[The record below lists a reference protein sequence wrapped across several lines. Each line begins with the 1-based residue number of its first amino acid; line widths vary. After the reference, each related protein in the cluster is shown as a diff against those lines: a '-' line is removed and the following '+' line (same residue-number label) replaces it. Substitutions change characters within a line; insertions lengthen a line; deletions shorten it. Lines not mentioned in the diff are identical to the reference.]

1 MANENIVNSIAI
13 RNKFRLNYKTPIII
27 FGYFNPFLQYGLKK
41 VMQDIKKVGAEG
53 VLIVDLPPEEA
64 FETQQAANHAEL
76 ELVYLLAPT
85 STQERIDLVSRLS
98 NSFIYLVSVTGVTGV
113 REKIDKNL
121 RNIIAKIKKK
131 TKISK
136 TKKRKEKVVSKKSIR
151 QSTYKSSTFKTN
163 EEKIKIK
170 KIEKQP
176 TEKKIYNIKD
186 YVVYPKHGVGK
197 IVSIE
202 KAKIG
207 SIDITFYKVFIE
219 KEKLTLS
226 IPLNQ
231 QSHLRRISSINQI
244 NKAINI
250 LKSKPKIK
258 RTMWSRRAQEYEQK
272 INSGKLYQLA
282 EVVKDLNKKT
292 DIIVEQ
298 SYSERLLFEK
308 AYERIKSEFE
318 IILGEKGKIKIDK
331 ALKRLEDPTQIQGS
345 KQKNAP
351 LN

>member
-1 MANENIVNSIAI
+1 MP
-13 RNKFRLNYKTPIII
+13 R
-27 FGYFNPFLQYGLKK
+27 KK
-41 VMQDIKKVGAEG
+41 
-53 VLIVDLPPEEA
+53 
-64 FETQQAANHAEL
+64 
-76 ELVYLLAPT
+76 
-85 STQERIDLVSRLS
+85 
-98 NSFIYLVSVTGVTGV
+98 
-113 REKIDKNL
+113 
-121 RNIIAKIKKK
+121 KIKKRK
-131 TKISK
+131 KISK
-136 TKKRKEKVVSKKSIR
+136 TKKIKEKVGFKKSGR
-151 QSTYKSSTFKTN
+151 QSVYKSNIFKTN

-176 TEKKIYNIKD
+176 TEKKIYSLKD

-226 IPLNQ
+226 IPINQ
-231 QSHLRRISSINQI
+231 QSHLRHVSSINQI

-250 LKSKPKIK
+250 LKGKPKIK

-292 DIIVEQ
+292 DIVAEQ
-298 SYSERLLFEK
+298 SYSERQLFEK
-308 AYERIKSEFE
+308 AYERLISEFE
-318 IILGEKGKIKIDK
+318 VILGEKGKIKVDK
-331 ALKRLEDPTQIQGS
+331 ALKRFENPNQIQTS
-345 KQKNAP
+345 Q
-351 LN
+351 